1 MIMNGRNWTKS
12 KDSSFLGA
20 NAFSGVEM
28 VALPEEVMKA
38 LNDPASVK
46 VLATKT
52 PEGSVNAIPLG
63 SMMAPDPNNIVFGVV
78 FMKQTHVNME
88 KMQKNREHPV
98 VLVVTGGNAYQVH
111 AVIKEYKTSG
121 PVLDMMNEKVKS
133 RGIKVIGVWYM
144 EPETVFDQTP
154 GPNAGKQMV

>member
-1 MIMNGRNWTKS
+1 
-12 KDSSFLGA
+12 
-20 NAFSGVEM
+20 M

-38 LNDPASVK
+38 LNDPTSVK

-52 PEGSVNAIPLG
+52 PEGMVNAIPLG
-63 SMMAPDPNNIVFGVV
+63 SMMAPDPNTIVFGVV

-88 KMQKNREHPV
+88 KMQKNRDRPV
-98 VLVVTGGNAYQVH
+98 VLIVTGGSAYQVH

-121 PVLDMMNEKVKS
+121 PVLDAMNEKVKS

-144 EPETVFDQTP
+144 EPGTVFDQTP
-154 GPNAGKQMV
+154 GPNAGKQMA